1 MYVKNEPWEAG
12 VVGVR
17 QFDEDKA
24 MADALEVFWRQGAA
38 STSMLDLAKATGI
51 QRGSLYNA
59 YGDKEEI
66 FLRAFDLYAER
77 FLNSARVSLDT
88 DDPEAAL
95 TGFFAAA
102 IANMTSGVP
111 SRGCLTTKTAGDG
124 TVASPPVRDRLR
136 NLLDTLHALVVQALD
151 RAPIRNRLVLGPEE
165 TAEIMVTFTRGLA
178 VMERIYGDDAR
189 LSDRAAAL
197 VRALV
202 RRR

>member
-1 MYVKNEPWEAG
+1 M
-12 VVGVR
+12 VGVR

-24 MADALEVFWRQGAA
+24 MADALEVFWRQGMA

-77 FLNSARVSLDT
+77 FLNSARLSLDA
-88 DDPEAAL
+88 DDPETAL

-102 IANMTSGVP
+102 IANMTSGAP

-124 TVASPPVRDRLR
+124 TTASPPVRDRLR
-136 NLLDTLHALVVQALD
+136 NLLDTLQALVARALD
-151 RAPIRNRLVLGPEE
+151 RGPIRNRLVLGPEE
-165 TAEIMVTFTRGLA
+165 TAEILVTFTRGLA

-189 LSDRAAAL
+189 LPDRAAAL

-202 RRR
+202 RRRR